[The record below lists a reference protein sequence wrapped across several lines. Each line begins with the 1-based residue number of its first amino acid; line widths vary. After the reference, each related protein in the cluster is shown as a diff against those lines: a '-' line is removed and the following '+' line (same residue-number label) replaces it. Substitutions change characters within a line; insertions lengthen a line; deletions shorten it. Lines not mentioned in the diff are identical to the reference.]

1 MYVKFSKKSS
11 TAGICFGF
19 NGDGQTAHSASA
31 NGGSV
36 LFLDGV
42 GPNGKM
48 DSGYGDIKISSDAM
62 STILGLLDPT
72 MNPKI
77 TIVAA

>member
-1 MYVKFSKKSS
+1 M
-11 TAGICFGF
+11 
-19 NGDGQTAHSASA
+19 DSASA